1 MSESL
6 TSKSWLEMEWK
17 ILSQVSVTVCYS
29 IICLKLWH
37 ESKSLRAGN
46 SLSLPSLFRFCLFT
60 VFILWFG
67 TEMFLLLMQV
77 RFPLHCLTHRFT
89 ICYGSCL
96 YSTGF
101 FLASLSLDFKYMQMV
116 ISGHSLLF
124 PWCINPCLCQY
135 YTIWMILRYGLKV

>member
-1 MSESL
+1 MG
-6 TSKSWLEMEWK
+6 WK
-17 ILSQVSVTVCYS
+17 IQNQVSVIVCYS

-89 ICYGSCL
+89 ICYGNCL
-96 YSTGF
+96 FSTGF
-101 FLASLSLDFKYMQMV
+101 SQHPCHQILNICKYLYAYGYILNIGKYMQMV
-116 ISGHSLLF
+116 ISEHSLLF

-135 YTIWMILRYGLKV
+135 YTIWMIL